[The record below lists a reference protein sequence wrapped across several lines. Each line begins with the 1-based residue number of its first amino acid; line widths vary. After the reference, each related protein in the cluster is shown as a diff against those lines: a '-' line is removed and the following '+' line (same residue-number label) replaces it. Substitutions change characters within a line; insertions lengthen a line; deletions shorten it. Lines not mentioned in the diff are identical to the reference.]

1 MKAIEK
7 YINFIGQKF
16 SYLIPVMALLMV
28 VVVVSRYFF
37 GVGMTYLQELIM
49 YFHAIVFLGCAGY
62 VFNKDEHSHNSLEVR
77 TKIIVLSAQYECCPK
92 VQTKER
98 VC

>member
-37 GVGMTYLQELIM
+37 GVGMTYLQELLKVG
-49 YFHAIVFLGCAGY
+49 HA
-62 VFNKDEHSHNSLEVR
+62 NSK
-77 TKIIVLSAQYECCPK
+77 KISAYNDHDH
-92 VQTKER
+92 
-98 VC
+98 

>member
-7 YINFIGQKF
+7 YINFIEQKF

-62 VFNKDEHSHNSLEVR
+62 VFNKDEHVRVDIFYRNSSNKYKNSINL
-77 TKIIVLSAQYECCPK
+77 VLGLSLIHI
-92 VQTKER
+92 
-98 VC
+98 

>member
-62 VFNKDEHSHNSLEVR
+62 VFNKDEHVR
-77 TKIIVLSAQYECCPK
+77 CLLYTSPSPRDRTRSRMPSSA
-92 VQTKER
+92 
-98 VC
+98 